1 MTSSSKCP
9 TRAKSE
15 ETVVSS
21 TERKAR
27 KRAGIKFTKAPKE
40 GTPYGLRRQV
50 MDRRWHL
57 LNAARRRG
65 DVSRREFRKAGRK
78 IDKGLDWVEK
88 KP

>member
-1 MTSSSKCP
+1 M
-9 TRAKSE
+9 
-15 ETVVSS
+15 SS

-27 KRAGIKFTKAPKE
+27 KRAGIKFNKAPKE
-40 GTPYGLRRQV
+40 GTPYGLRRSV

-65 DVSRREFRKAGRK
+65 DVSKREFRKAGRM
-78 IDKGLDWVEK
+78 IDEGLDWRAA